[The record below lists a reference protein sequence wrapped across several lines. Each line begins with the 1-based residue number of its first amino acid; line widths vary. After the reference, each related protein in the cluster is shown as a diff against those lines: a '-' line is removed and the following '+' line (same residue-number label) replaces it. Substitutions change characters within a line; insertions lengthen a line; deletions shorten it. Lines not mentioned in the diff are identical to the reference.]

1 MRQAMHIFRKDVRH
15 LWIEIAVALA
25 ATGLFLFT
33 HTHQGFW
40 QYGTQMPQTVAAF
53 LVSFLLPVAWWV
65 LIVRAVHGE
74 TLTGD
79 SEFWTTRP
87 YSWKSLL
94 AAKALVLALFVN
106 APIFAAQAV
115 ILETHG
121 FSLWTELPGLLWNQA
136 LLTVAFFLPV
146 AAIGA
151 VTSGMV
157 QFLVMGLAAF
167 AVALLLSLRFA
178 PLAAYFAG
186 GVWMGLE
193 WIRTYYSLLVL
204 ALAAPAILI
213 WQYARRRTLAARLA
227 AAAVAIVLALGAPL
241 SWNSAFAIQSR
252 LSRRPLAASSIRAGL
267 NTGFQWMTRALVERD
282 RGVTLSV
289 PLQLAGLPDDEVAK
303 PVGLT
308 FTLSAPGGAVWRD
321 VDNPLG
327 NVSAEGQLITL
338 RAKVEEPFYQRVKD
352 QPVTLRGDLYLV
364 LYGRPVETRVPF
376 TGRVQSVPGLGMC
389 AATGGAG
396 APYFL
401 NCDWALRP
409 RADLVAV
416 QFEPKPRL
424 DHTPPRERSY
434 SPFPAELS
442 IDPLTPSV
450 AYSIFKGPLDAVTVS
465 SEGPIAFARAPL
477 AIDGLR
483 LGDYEVKLK

>member
-1 MRQAMHIFRKDVRH
+1 MRQAIHIFQKDVRH
-15 LWIEIAVALA
+15 LWIEIAVVLA
-25 ATGLFLFT
+25 ATGLFIFT

-40 QYGTQMPQTVAAF
+40 QSGTQMPQTVAAF
-53 LVSFLLPVAWWV
+53 LVSFLLPVSWWV

-87 YSWKSLL
+87 YSWNSLL
-94 AAKALVLALFVN
+94 AAKTLVIALFVN
-106 APIFAAQAV
+106 APILAAQAV

-121 FSLWTELPGLLWNQA
+121 FSLWAELPGLLWNQV

-151 VTSGMV
+151 LTSGMV
-157 QFLVMGLAAF
+157 QFLILGLVAF
-167 AVALLLSLRFA
+167 AGTLLLSLRFA

-204 ALAAPAILI
+204 ALAMPAILI
-213 WQYARRRTLAARLA
+213 WQYARRRTVAARLA
-227 AAAVAIVLALGAPL
+227 AAVVAVVLALGMPL

-252 LSRRPLAASSIRAGL
+252 LSRHPVAAASIRAGL
-267 NTGFQWMTRALVERD
+267 NTGFQWMTRALVEHG

-289 PLQLAGLPDDEVAK
+289 PVQLTGLPEDRIPK
-303 PVGLT
+303 PVGVSVT
-308 FTLSAPGGAVWRD
+308 IAGSGGAVWRD
-321 VDNPLG
+321 DSNPIG
-327 NVSAEGQLITL
+327 NVSAEGALITL
-338 RAKVEEPFYQRVKD
+338 RAKVDEAFYEKVKD
-352 QPVTLRGDLYLV
+352 GPVALRGDLYLA
-364 LYGRPVETRVPF
+364 LYSKPRETKVPF
-376 TGRVQSVPGLGMC
+376 AGSVQPVPGLGLC
-389 AATGGAG
+389 AATGEAP

-401 NCDWALRP
+401 NCYWALRP
-409 RADLVAV
+409 RADLVAI
-416 QFEPKPRL
+416 QFEPTGRP

-442 IDPLTPSV
+442 IDPLTPTV
-450 AYSIFKGPLDAVTVS
+450 AYSIFKGPLEAATVS
-465 SEGPIAFARAPL
+465 TEEPTAFVRAPL

-483 LGDYEVKLK
+483 LGAYEVKLK

>member
-1 MRQAMHIFRKDVRH
+1 MRQAIHIFKKDVRH
-15 LWIEIAVALA
+15 LWIEIAVVLA
-25 ATGLFLFT
+25 ATGLFVFT
-33 HTHQGFW
+33 HTQQGFW
-40 QYGTQMPQTVAAF
+40 QYGTHMPQTVAAF
-53 LVSFLLPVAWWV
+53 LVSFLLPVSWWV

-79 SEFWTTRP
+79 SEFWPTRP

-94 AAKALVLALFVN
+94 GAKALVIALCVN
-106 APIFAAQAV
+106 APTLAAQAI

-121 FSLWTELPGLLWNQA
+121 FSLGTELPGLLWNQV

-146 AAIGA
+146 ATIGA
-151 VTSGMV
+151 LTSGMA
-157 QFLVMGLAAF
+157 QFLIMGLVAF
-167 AVALLLSLRFA
+167 AGVLLLSLRFA

-204 ALAAPAILI
+204 ALAVPAILI
-213 WQYARRRTLAARLA
+213 WQYAQRRTLAARLA
-227 AAAVAIVLALGAPL
+227 AAAVAMVLALGTPL
-241 SWNSAFAIQSR
+241 SWNGAFAIQSR
-252 LSRRPLAASSIRAGL
+252 FSRQPVAASSIRAGF
-267 NTGFQWMTRALVERD
+267 NSSFQWMTRALVEHE

-289 PLQLAGLPDDEVAK
+289 PLQLTGLADDRIAK
-303 PVGLT
+303 PIGLAVT
-308 FTLSAPGGAVWRD
+308 ITGPGGAVWRTD
-321 VDNPLG
+321 ADPLG

-338 RAKVEEPFYQRVKD
+338 RAKVDEGFYQKVKD
-352 QPVTLRGDLYLV
+352 QPVTLRGDLYLA
-364 LYGRPVETRVPF
+364 LYGRPRETKVPF
-376 TGRVQSVPGLGMC
+376 TGRLQPVPGLGLC
-389 AATGGAG
+389 AATGGAP

-409 RADLVAV
+409 RADLVAIE
-416 QFEPKPRL
+416 FEPKPRF

-442 IDPLTPSV
+442 IDPLTPSQ

-465 SEGPIAFARAPL
+465 SEEPMAFVRAPL

-483 LGDYEVKLK
+483 LGAYEVKLK